1 VIAPRI
7 LVTGAS
13 SPLGQAV
20 GKRLRAEQITAVGTV
35 RPSRS
40 SVSLPMFDELL
51 VIDLEN
57 DSSLQQIGGNFDAII
72 HVAAASYGQPADL
85 MRVTGLATEALAQVA
100 IDVGI
105 KKFVHV
111 SAISVYGQ
119 PDVPLLTSHSPIKH
133 STPYGAAKWAA
144 ECYLYNLRDKISSV
158 SVRSPAIVGSRP
170 STHTHFMALLL
181 EQLLSKEDNLKVSNP
196 DFLFNNVIHED
207 TLAEFLVHLSLSPL
221 VGYRALPVGSLQEHS
236 LKNLIDFMAETVK
249 YPGQITWD
257 RSSSLPFAIALEE
270 AIEAGFRPISARQT
284 LERWLHRF
292 LSP

>member
-1 VIAPRI
+1 MITPRI

-20 GKRLRAEQITAVGTV
+20 GKRLRTEQITAVGTV
-35 RPSRS
+35 RPSKS
-40 SVSLPMFDELL
+40 AVSLPMFDELL

-57 DSSLQQIGGNFDAII
+57 DSSLQQIGGNFEAII

-105 KKFVHV
+105 EKFVHV
-111 SAISVYGQ
+111 SAISVYGR

-133 STPYGAAKWAA
+133 SIPYGAAKWAA

-158 SVRSPAIVGSRP
+158 SVRSPAIVGSWP
-170 STHTHFMALLL
+170 TSHKHFLALLL
-181 EQLLSKEDNLKVSNP
+181 EQLLSKEDNIQVSNP
-196 DFLFNNVIHED
+196 DFLFNNVIDED
-207 TLAEFLVHLSLSPL
+207 TLAEFLIHLSLSSL

-236 LKNLIDFMAETVK
+236 LKSLVDFMADTVK
-249 YPGQITWD
+249 YPGRITWD

-284 LERWLHRF
+284 LERWLE
-292 LSP
+292 SISST